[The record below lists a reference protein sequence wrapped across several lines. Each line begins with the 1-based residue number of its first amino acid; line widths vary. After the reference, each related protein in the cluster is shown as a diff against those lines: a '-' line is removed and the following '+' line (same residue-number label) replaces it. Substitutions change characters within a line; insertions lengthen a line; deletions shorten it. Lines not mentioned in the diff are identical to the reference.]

1 MSARILAADAP
12 GALDAAVAA
21 LAAGQVVGVPTE
33 TVYGL
38 AALPA
43 DGPLRAL
50 VRAKGR
56 DPGKGIAVLADG
68 LDQLTGVVMVPTT
81 AIRLAERFW
90 PGPLTL
96 VLPVRDGVALPD
108 LLTGGRTTLG
118 VRVPDHPV
126 PRALARRLGP
136 LAVSSANRAGEPDA
150 LAVPELLVAVGDAA
164 MAAAAEAAAAPD
176 TAAAPT
182 GSPAGRIRGVRSAS
196 ASTSS
201 AYGCGCGSSARRG
214 APADTGSAMV
224 MATPFGRRAST
235 QVRPPCRR
243 TSSRAT
249 NRPNPLAARSRAM
262 LHGSKIWSTC
272 SGRKAGPLSS
282 TVRRNSW
289 S

>member
-164 MAAAAEAAAAPD
+164 SLVIDDGPVRGGRASSVVAVPATGPIEVLRVGAIDRVALEAAM
-176 TAAAPT
+176 
-182 GSPAGRIRGVRSAS
+182 G
-196 ASTSS
+196 
-201 AYGCGCGSSARRG
+201 
-214 APADTGSAMV
+214 
-224 MATPFGRRAST
+224 
-235 QVRPPCRR
+235 
-243 TSSRAT
+243 
-249 NRPNPLAARSRAM
+249 
-262 LHGSKIWSTC
+262 
-272 SGRKAGPLSS
+272 
-282 TVRRNSW
+282 
-289 S
+289 